1 MLDPNTLAS
10 NLENMTPTGDEQAA
24 IAAFSNAWS
33 TYFAGASASGTP
45 AVPGSFDTGIAAM
58 RAAMTGFSAPNA
70 GAPGIQAGISAF
82 WGIISPLAATIW
94 PLAPAVVL
102 AAVTPPPGMS
112 LIAADL
118 LALFVQNLSANLS
131 LHDAA
136 TAIAIKLHS
145 DGGTGAFATGES
157 ATGSPVSLPIL

>member
-118 LALFVQNLSANLS
+118 LALFVQNLRRLILFSFSTRGVEARS
-131 LHDAA
+131 STRRGSREAA
-136 TAIAIKLHS
+136 KPDHS
-145 DGGTGAFATGES
+145 SGPS
-157 ATGSPVSLPIL
+157 